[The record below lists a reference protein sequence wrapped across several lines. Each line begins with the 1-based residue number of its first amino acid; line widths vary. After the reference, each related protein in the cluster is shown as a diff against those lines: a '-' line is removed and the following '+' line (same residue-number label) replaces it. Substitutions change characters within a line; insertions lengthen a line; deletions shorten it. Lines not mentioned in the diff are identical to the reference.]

1 MELIISNETRRD
13 DINKLAKTTNNM
25 VDRSVLVAAHVLSTY
40 LILLSGAAT
49 ARFWYFSDL

>member
-25 VDRSVLVAAHVLSTY
+25 VDRSVLVAAHFLSTY
-40 LILLSGAAT
+40 LI
-49 ARFWYFSDL
+49 SDL

>member
-25 VDRSVLVAAHVLSTY
+25 VDTSVLVVAHFYPRTSY
-40 LILLSGAAT
+40 C
-49 ARFWYFSDL
+49 